1 MSYLNIALD
10 KVRAIFEEEDALEPS
25 IAASI
30 FGYVAEHQNVRHI
43 NLGFVKQLCK
53 LPHTEKSDVAVLK
66 TLQALSGDAI
76 GYLSVGFEYVDENE
90 EIHNI
95 SRAAFVDAIQ
105 NSIDPFSGE
114 RAQDLARRVLI
125 FYYPDESFPK
135 RLIHE

>member
-10 KVRAIFEEEDALEPS
+10 KVRAIFGEDALEPS

-30 FGYVAEHQNVRHI
+30 FGYVDEHRNVRHI

-53 LPHTEKSDVAVLK
+53 LPHNEKSDVAILK

-95 SRAAFVDAIQ
+95 SRTAFVDAIQ

-114 RAQDLARRVLI
+114 PAQDLAGRVLI